1 MKSLKTPLRYPGGK
15 SRAVTKMDPYFPDL
29 RNYNEFR
36 EPFLGGGSVAIHITK
51 KYPKL
56 TIWVNDL
63 YEPLVNFWQQLQMF
77 GTDLKSALA
86 DLKSSHNDPVSA
98 KTLFLSSKVNVGDIS
113 VNNFDRAVAFY
124 IVNKCSFSGLTE
136 SSSFSPQASN
146 ANFSMRG
153 IEKLPDYSQLISKW
167 RISNFSYDYMMDG
180 NRNVFMYLDPPYDI
194 KDNLYGN
201 KGSMHKGFDHDKFA
215 ADCDNNDMD
224 QLISYNSDQ
233 LVKDRF
239 KNWNAAEFDLTY
251 TMRSVG
257 EYMRDQKQR
266 KELLLFNYNKNPKI
280 QSNFNGCYNYNKL
293 KSEGLVDDL

>member
-1 MKSLKTPLRYPGGK
+1 
-15 SRAVTKMDPYFPDL
+15 MDPFFPDL
-29 RNYNEFR
+29 RDYKEFR

-51 KYPKL
+51 KYPDL
-56 TIWVNDL
+56 TIWANYL
-63 YEPLVNFWQQLQMF
+63 YEPLVNVWQQLQMF
-77 GTDLKSALA
+77 GTDLKNALA
-86 DLKSSHNDPVSA
+86 DLKSIHNDPVSA
-98 KTLFLSSKVNVGDIS
+98 KTLFLSSKVKINDIS

-153 IEKLPDYSQLISKW
+153 IEKLPDYSKIISKW

-280 QSNFNGCYNYNKL
+280 QLAFDGCYNYDRL
-293 KSEGLVDDL
+293 KKEGLIDD